1 MIRRAV
7 PRRGRPRTDWPR
19 IGWPRIG
26 WPRIGWPRI
35 GWPGTGRRWLAA
47 FAALLGTIGAAMAQA
62 PRVLP
67 AGVDPGRLPQQAPA
81 PPPAPA
87 APVPEPTLAAPPA
100 AGPPAGAERL
110 RFTLTELVIEGV
122 TAYAPEELRP
132 LYAGLLGREISVAD
146 LFAVSEAI
154 TARYRADGYMIS
166 RALVP
171 AQRIENGLARLQV
184 IEGYVSEVTVEGAG
198 EPMLRERAER
208 AVSVSR
214 PLTLRRLE
222 RAILLLNDLP
232 GVTAQGLIEPAPE
245 GPPGA
250 ARLAVTADSRRVWRG
265 YLAVDNRGS
274 RYVGPW
280 QATVGGEV
288 SSVLRT
294 YDRLAFRAVGA
305 SPLRELRYAEAAY
318 ETPIGPDGWAVFG
331 SVFVSRSEPGFTLAA
346 LDTKGSAQG
355 GTLGAAYPLIR
366 TRAENLRLSLAFT
379 PYDSD
384 NDVLGR
390 QDVSPAYEDDMRP
403 VRLAATYDLADGWG
417 GLNFLFVELSQGL
430 DGLGASPEN
439 RPNPSR
445 PGARTDFTRFL
456 FEASRLQALDWV
468 MPGLGLYLA
477 ARGQWSFGAP
487 LVAYEQFGLG
497 GARFGRGYDP
507 SEIAGDNG
515 IAGTAE
521 LQWSAVFPAS
531 RYSFGEQATLQPYLF
546 YDAGTVT
553 NARSSEFPSQSLASA
568 GAGIRLWLG
577 DAFAAAIEVAKPLTR
592 AVGAELV
599 AGSEGTD
606 PRLYVSTVLRF

>member
-1 MIRRAV
+1 M
-7 PRRGRPRTDWPR
+7 PRRGRPRT
-19 IGWPRIG
+19 
-26 WPRIGWPRI
+26 

-47 FAALLGTIGAAMAQA
+47 VAVLFGSLGEAAAQA

-110 RFTLTELVIEGV
+110 RFTLAELVIEGV

-146 LFAVSEAI
+146 LFSVAEAI

-171 AQRIENGLARLQV
+171 AQRIENGIARLQV
-184 IEGYVSEVTVEGAG
+184 IEGYVSEVTLEGAA
-198 EPMLRERAER
+198 EPMLRDRAER

-245 GPPGA
+245 GPTGA
-250 ARLAVTADSRRVWRG
+250 ARLAVTAESRRVWRG
-265 YLAVDNRGS
+265 YVALDNRGS

-318 ETPIGPDGWAVFG
+318 ETPVGDDGWTAFG

-366 TRAENLRLSLAFT
+366 TRAENLRLSIAFT

-430 DGLGASPEN
+430 DGLGASSES

-445 PGARTDFTRFL
+445 PGARTDFTRLL

-477 ARGQWSFGAP
+477 ARGQWSFGSA

-553 NARSSEFPSQSLASA
+553 NARSGEFPSQSLAST

-592 AVGAELV
+592 AVSAEVLS
-599 AGSEGTD
+599 GSSGND

>member
-1 MIRRAV
+1 MTVRVR
-7 PRRGRPRTDWPR
+7 PRRGTSWFAACAVLLGAAGTAAAQTPR
-19 IGWPRIG
+19 I
-26 WPRIGWPRI
+26 
-35 GWPGTGRRWLAA
+35 
-47 FAALLGTIGAAMAQA
+47 
-62 PRVLP
+62 LP

-81 PPPAPA
+81 PPPIPA
-87 APVPEPTLAAPPA
+87 APMPEPTITAPPVTGA
-100 AGPPAGAERL
+100 PPGAEQL
-110 RFTLTELVIEGV
+110 RFTLTDLVIEGV
-122 TAYAPEELRP
+122 TAYPPEALRP

-146 LFAVSEAI
+146 LFAISEAI
-154 TARYRADGYMIS
+154 TERYRADGFMIS

-171 AQRIENGLARLQV
+171 AQRIENGRARLQV
-184 IEGYVSEVTVEGAG
+184 IEGHVTEVTVQGAT

-232 GVTAQGLIEPAPE
+232 GVTAQGLIEPAPD
-245 GPPGA
+245 GPVGA
-250 ARLAVTADSRRVWRG
+250 ARLAVTAESRRLWQG
-265 YLAVDNRGS
+265 YVALDNRGS

-280 QATVGGEV
+280 QATVGGSV
-288 SSVLRT
+288 SSVIRA
-294 YDRLAFRAVGA
+294 YDRIAFRAVGA
-305 SPLRELRYAEAAY
+305 SPLRELRYAEASY
-318 ETPIGPDGWAVFG
+318 ETPVGPDGWTAFG
-331 SVFVSRSEPGFTLAA
+331 SVFVSRTEPGFTLAA

-355 GTLGAAYPLIR
+355 VTIGAAYPLIR
-366 TRAENLRLSLAFT
+366 TRAENLRLSIAFT

-403 VRLAATYDLADGWG
+403 VRLAATYDLADGWN
-417 GLNFLFVELSQGL
+417 GLNFLFAELSQGL
-430 DGLGASPEN
+430 DALGASSES

-445 PGARTDFTRFL
+445 PGAKTDFTRL
-456 FEASRLQALDWV
+456 LVEASRIQALDWIL
-468 MPGLGLYLA
+468 PGLGATLA
-477 ARGQWSFGAP
+477 ARGQWAFGSA

-521 LQWSAVFPAS
+521 LHWSAIIPPS
-531 RYSFGEQATLQPYLF
+531 RYSFGEQATLQPYVF

-553 NARSSEFPSQSLASA
+553 NARSRDFPSQSLASA
-568 GAGIRLWLG
+568 GAGLRLWLG

-592 AVGAELV
+592 SVGAEVV
-599 AGSEGTD
+599 AGSAGND

>member
-403 VRLAATYDLADGWG
+403 VRLAATYDLADGWN

-430 DGLGASPEN
+430 DALGASSES

-445 PGARTDFTRFL
+445 PGARTDFTRLL
-456 FEASRLQALDWV
+456 FEASRFQALDWIV
-468 MPGLGLYLA
+468 PGLGLTLA
-477 ARGQWSFGAP
+477 TRGQWAFGSA

-521 LQWSAVFPAS
+521 LQWSAVLPPS
-531 RYSFGEQATLQPYLF
+531 RYSFGEQATIQPYVF

-553 NARSSEFPSQSLASA
+553 NARDADFPSQSLTSA
-568 GAGIRLWLG
+568 GAGVRLWLG
-577 DAFAAAIEVAKPLTR
+577 NAFAASVEVAKPLTR
-592 AVGAELV
+592 AVAAEVL
-599 AGSEGTD
+599 GGGDGKD